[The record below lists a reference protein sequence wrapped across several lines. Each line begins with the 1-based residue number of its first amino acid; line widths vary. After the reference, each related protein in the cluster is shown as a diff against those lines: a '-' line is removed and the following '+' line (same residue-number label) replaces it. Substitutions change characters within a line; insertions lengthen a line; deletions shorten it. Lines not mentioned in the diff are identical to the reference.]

1 MVLKITNLLVGNYMT
16 AYPISV
22 KPTVPFKTVIN
33 FMAEKGFATLV
44 VMEEQNAKPL
54 GVLTEREILHYVVS
68 EGKIPNKLVKD
79 LFIQPFVSVT
89 PDTTVTEAA
98 KSMITRRSRILVF
111 ADNNKL
117 VGIITASDMLRAF
130 RKTIISPTLDKV
142 ISTKVQQCPYESSI
156 LDASKILH
164 EKKIGSVI
172 VSKGGTYGIFT
183 QRDLVRILEKEVNLA
198 NKVGDHS
205 SFPLVTANKGVLAN
219 EAASIMAAKNIKRL
233 ALTEGN
239 TLSGIVTARDI
250 VDAFQ
255 MDVS

>member
-1 MVLKITNLLVGNYMT
+1 MVLKITKLLVGNYMT

-22 KPTVPFKTVIN
+22 KPAAPFKTVIN
-33 FMAEKGFATLV
+33 FMAENGFATLI
-44 VMEEQNAKPL
+44 VMEEQGTMPL

-68 EGKIPNKLVKD
+68 EGKIPDKLVKD

-89 PDTTVTEAA
+89 PDTTVIEAA
-98 KSMITRRSRILVF
+98 KLMISKRSRTLVF
-111 ADNNKL
+111 ADKDKL

-164 EKKIGSVI
+164 EKNIGSVI
-172 VSKGGTYGIFT
+172 VSRGSMHGIFT
-183 QRDLVRILEKEVNLA
+183 QRDLVRVLEKEVDLA
-198 NKVGDHS
+198 SKVGDHS
-205 SFPLVTANKGVLAN
+205 SFPLVTAKKGILAN

-233 ALTEGN
+233 ALTEDN
-239 TLSGIVTARDI
+239 TLAGIVTARDI

-255 MDVS
+255 MEVG